1 MAGSGDAGALMVVTV
16 GEKLMQTWRLVMCML
31 ALWVPNIGAA
41 KSNYRA
47 GQVWE
52 YRTRPGDEGSL
63 VRIQKVE
70 TSRGPS
76 KIGPIYHVSVIGVN
90 FRDLP
95 IILEGILPHMPV
107 SRETLDKSV
116 TKLSKSKAQ
125 FPDVEAGI
133 SEWRANSG
141 GVFTVSLAEAVG
153 FVETAVRNSA
163 PQP

>member
-1 MAGSGDAGALMVVTV
+1 
-16 GEKLMQTWRLVMCML
+16 MQIGRLVMCVL
-31 ALWVPNIGAA
+31 ALGLPSIAAA
-41 KSNYRA
+41 KSKYRA

-52 YRTRPGDEGSL
+52 YRTRPGDDGSL

-70 TSRGPS
+70 ASQGPS
-76 KIGPIYHVSVIGVN
+76 QIDPIYHVSVIGVH
-90 FRDLP
+90 FHDLP
-95 IILEGILPHMPV
+95 IVVAGILPHMPV

-153 FVETAVRNSA
+153 FVETTIRNST